1 MFSRS
6 IVRSVGHYKI
16 NVIIKVLI
24 ISDFLIWSSYQLFA
38 PIFAIFV
45 TDKIEN
51 GSIEIVGI
59 ASAIYLIT
67 KSICEIPVGMRIDK
81 SKSEKDDLYTAI
93 FGTILTAVA
102 YLTYIGIDSIMELY
116 LVQALLGVGSALAFP
131 GWYSIFTRHVDRGK
145 EAFEWSLYDVLL
157 GIGMAIAAA
166 LGGFLASNYGFNTL
180 FIIIGLSTFLGA
192 VLLLA
197 IKKKIYNK

>member
-6 IVRSVGHYKI
+6 IIRSIGHYKI

-67 KSICEIPVGMRIDK
+67 KSLCEIPVGMKIDK
-81 SKSEKDDLYTAI
+81 SKSEKDDLYTAV
-93 FGTILTAVA
+93 FGTILTAIA
-102 YLTYIGIDSIMELY
+102 YLTYIGINSIQELY
-116 LVQALLGVGSALAFP
+116 LVQALLGVGSAFAFP

-145 EAFEWSLYDVLL
+145 EAYEWSLYDVLL
-157 GIGMAIAAA
+157 GIGMAFAAA
-166 LGGFLASNYGFNTL
+166 LGGFLANSYGFNTL
-180 FIIIGLSTFLGA
+180 FIIIGVSTFFGA
-192 VLLLA
+192 MLLLA